1 MAEIFLTDSEVLE
14 IVCGSEESFSDSSDS
29 VSSSDN
35 EIDDIA
41 VAVAIINYN
50 SDKEQE
56 ILYRDFTGHRELF
69 GCDFGPRNVTV
80 NISHIVQ
87 YFELFLTKK
96 S

>member
-1 MAEIFLTDSEVLE
+1 MTDCEVLE
-14 IVCGSEESFSDSSDS
+14 IVYGSEESLGDSSDS

-35 EIDDIA
+35 EIGDIPL
-41 VAVAIINYN
+41 AVAIINCN
-50 SDKEQE
+50 SDETQE
-56 ILYRDFTGHRELF
+56 ILYRDFTGHREVF
-69 GCDFGPRNVTV
+69 RCDFGPRNVTV